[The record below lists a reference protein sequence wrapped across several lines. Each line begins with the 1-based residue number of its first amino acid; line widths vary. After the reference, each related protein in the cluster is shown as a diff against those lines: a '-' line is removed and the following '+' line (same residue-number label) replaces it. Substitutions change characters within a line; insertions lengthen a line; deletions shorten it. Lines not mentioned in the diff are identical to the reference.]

1 MSSVNIDINNGLSEK
16 TKLPVYISHLPQQ
29 GKLPLLVVDYSNVD
43 DKRASGKVITRRW
56 TVEVMLF
63 VENPMHIFVYDGMIT
78 DFFEPF
84 ANKKYESSV
93 EYDQIYY
100 KSFRFEFI
108 EKITEDGYEL
118 YL

>member
-1 MSSVNIDINNGLSEK
+1 MSVETDINRLLNEK
-16 TKLPVYISHLPQQ
+16 TKLPVYIGFLPQQ

-43 DKRASGKVITRRW
+43 DKRVSGKVIAKRW
-56 TVEVMLF
+56 TVEVILF
-63 VENPMHIFVYDGMIT
+63 VENPMDIFMYNNMIT

-84 ANKKYESSV
+84 AIKKYESSV
-93 EYDQIYY
+93 EYDRIYY

-108 EKITEDGYEL
+108 EKQIDNGYEL

>member
-1 MSSVNIDINNGLSEK
+1 MPVNLDINKGLSEA
-16 TKLPVYISHLPQQ
+16 TGLQVYISHLPQQ
-29 GKLPLLVVDYSNVD
+29 GKLPLLVLDYSNVD
-43 DKRASGKVITRRW
+43 DKRISGKVITRRW

-63 VENPMHIFVYDGMIT
+63 VDNPMHVFVYDEMIT

-84 ANKKYESSV
+84 ANKKYESPV
-93 EYDQIYY
+93 EYDEIYY

-108 EKITEDGYEL
+108 EKITDEGYEL